1 MIRAVG
7 GLVLTLLLV
16 LAGVSPV
23 AAQDVPSPDERKEQV
38 AEELERLREQL
49 DEAAAEE
56 ADVLAEL
63 EVTRRIRGE
72 LDATVADLER
82 RAAGAAAELATAE
95 EAFATAVRAHR
106 RAQADLERAR
116 AQLDDARRTLE
127 GQAVSGFMRYGLDA
141 GTLDVLLQVRDL
153 RQLHDVAGL
162 MAAVAASQAEV
173 VERYQE
179 LDQSNRELEARAER
193 TRIEAAERRDAIAEQ
208 HRLVAAARAQQ
219 WQARAE
225 AVREEAREREV
236 LAGAQDARAAYEER
250 LSELRAESDAITELL
265 RARQA
270 AATSTTT
277 STTAPAA
284 TGDEGREPPPAT
296 PDRAEGPPSP
306 PGAPGP
312 LPAPN
317 VQPERPAP
325 PAATT
330 TTTPPPT
337 QRPVTPARP
346 STLGWPLASPV
357 VTSGF
362 GYRIHPIFGTSRLHA
377 GIDLRG
383 SMGTPILA
391 AGDGVVV
398 SAGWRGG
405 YGNTVIIDHGGSLA
419 TLYAHQSRVHVR
431 AGAQV
436 RRGQAIGAVGST
448 GQSTGPHLHFEVRVN
463 GTPVDPLNY
472 L

>member
-7 GLVLTLLLV
+7 GLFLTLVLV
-16 LAGVSPV
+16 LGSVSPV
-23 AAQDVPSPDERKEQV
+23 AAQDVPSADERKERV
-38 AEELERLREQL
+38 AEELERLREEL

-82 RAAGAAAELATAE
+82 RAAAATAELATAE
-95 EAFATAVRAHR
+95 EGFATAVRGHR

-116 AQLDDARRTLE
+116 VQLDDARRTLE
-127 GQAVSGFMRYGLDA
+127 DQAVSGFMRYGVDT

-193 TRIEAAERRDAIAEQ
+193 TRMEAGERRDAIAEQ
-208 HRLVAAARAQQ
+208 HRVLAAARAQQ
-219 WQARAE
+219 SQARAE
-225 AVREEAREREV
+225 AEREEARELEV
-236 LAGAQDARAAYEER
+236 LAGAQDARGDYEER

-284 TGDEGREPPPAT
+284 TGEERGTPPAS
-296 PDRAEGPPSP
+296 PDRAVAAPSP

-312 LPAPN
+312 PPAPN
-317 VQPERPAP
+317 VQPQRPAP

-330 TTTPPPT
+330 TTTPPHT

-383 SMGTPILA
+383 STGTPILA

-419 TLYAHQSRVHVR
+419 TLYAHQSRIYVGT
-431 AGAQV
+431 GAKV

>member
-7 GLVLTLLLV
+7 GLVLALALV

-82 RAAGAAAELATAE
+82 RAAAAAAELTTAE
-95 EAFATAVRAHR
+95 EAFATAVRGHR

-116 AQLDDARRTLE
+116 AQLDDARRTLK
-127 GQAVSGFMRYGLDA
+127 GQAVSGFMRYGVDM

-153 RQLHDVAGL
+153 RQLHDVTGL
-162 MAAVAASQAEV
+162 MAAVAASQAQV

-208 HRLVAAARAQQ
+208 HRVVAAARAQQ

-236 LAGAQDARAAYEER
+236 LAGAQEARADYEER

-277 STTAPAA
+277 TTPAA
-284 TGDEGREPPPAT
+284 TGEEERDPPSAT
-296 PDRAEGPPSP
+296 PDRAGAPPSSPATPGPP
-306 PGAPGP
+306 
-312 LPAPN
+312 PAPN

-325 PAATT
+325 PPATT
-330 TTTPPPT
+330 APPHT
-337 QRPVTPARP
+337 HQPVAPARP

-383 SMGTPILA
+383 STGTPILA

-431 AGAQV
+431 AGAHV